1 MRRGSKPFLFSL
13 IFIASFLIE
22 VNAHAEETGQVRLNS
37 PFSES
42 SVIIERS
49 GKGGRLLKADVAFCR
64 EITDKKCVDAA
75 TSFSNDDARIFCHT
89 VIRGAMTYLEIRHI
103 WHHNGKF
110 DQTVR
115 LPVKSAH
122 WRTWS
127 MKNLF
132 SGAEG
137 SWKVEIYAGDLKIGE
152 GEFSVTAGEPVVEV
166 ID

>member
-1 MRRGSKPFLFSL
+1 MIRGSKPLLFSF
-13 IFIASFLIE
+13 IFIASLLIE
-22 VNAHAEETGQVRLNS
+22 VNANAQETAQIRLNS
-37 PFSES
+37 PSSES

-64 EITDKKCVDAA
+64 EITEKNCVDAA
-75 TSFSNDDARIFCHT
+75 TSFSIDDARIFCHT
-89 VIRGAMTYLEIRHI
+89 VVHGAMTYLEIQHI

-110 DQTVR
+110 DQVVR
-115 LPVKSAH
+115 LPVKSAQ

-152 GEFSVTAGEPVVEV
+152 GEFSLTSQEPVVRENE
-166 ID
+166 